1 MATTLTQIAI
11 PDSALGHLRPFD
23 VGRDLT
29 AVADLVEICFAD
41 SLDPDGEQYLQ
52 QMRSA
57 AHNPGFIR
65 WASAAA
71 EWTSVPLNGYVWE
84 EEGRL
89 VGNVSLIPYNV
100 KGQHYFLI
108 ANVGVHPNYRRR
120 GIARSLTAQAIEHAR
135 RRGAPAAWLHVRQE
149 NLGAISLYQSLGFVE
164 RARRTT
170 WHSASGI
177 PQIAIPQGCAIVPH
191 PAAFWNTEQEW
202 LKQAYPPEVT
212 WHLPLNLMAIR
223 PGLLGA
229 IFRTLNAIYKWQWAV
244 RCGSELSGG
253 LTWQSSRGYADTLWL
268 AVMPGNDQAAL
279 ALLLHARQHLSP
291 RRALTLDYP
300 AGQSAKAI
308 QAAGFYP
315 HQTLIWMSASLH

>member
-1 MATTLTQIAI
+1 MATLTHVAI
-11 PDSALGHLRPFD
+11 PDSASLHLRPFD
-23 VGRDLT
+23 VRRDLS
-29 AVADLVEICFAD
+29 AVADLVEVCFAD
-41 SLDPDGEQYLQ
+41 SLDPDGQQYLQ

-71 EWTSVPLNGYVWE
+71 EWTSVPLTGYVWE

-120 GIARSLTAQAIEHAR
+120 GIARSLTLQAIEHAR
-135 RRGAPAAWLHVRQE
+135 RRGGPAVWLHVRQD
-149 NLGAISLYQSLGFVE
+149 NQGAIQLYESLGFVE

-170 WHSASGI
+170 WYSTN
-177 PQIAIPQGCAIVPH
+177 AIPQGAPPAGCEIVPH
-191 PAAFWNTEQEW
+191 PASFWNTEEEW

-212 WHLPLNLMAIR
+212 WHLSVNFMALR
-223 PGLLGA
+223 PGLWGA
-229 IFRTLNAIYKWQWAV
+229 IFRALNGIYKWQWAV
-244 RCGSELSGG
+244 RCGSRLAGG
-253 LTWQSSRGYADTLWL
+253 LAWQSSRGYADTLWL
-268 AVMPGNDQAAL
+268 AAPPGNDTATL

-291 RRALTLDYP
+291 RRVLTLDYP
-300 AGQSAKAI
+300 AGQSADAI
-308 QAAGFYP
+308 QSAGFYP
-315 HQTLIWMSASLH
+315 HQTLIWMSLGLR